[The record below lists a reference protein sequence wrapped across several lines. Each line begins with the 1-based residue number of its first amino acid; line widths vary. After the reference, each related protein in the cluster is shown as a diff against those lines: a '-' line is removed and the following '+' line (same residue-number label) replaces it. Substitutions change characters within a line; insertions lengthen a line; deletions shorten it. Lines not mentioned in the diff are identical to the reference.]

1 MQRKSLV
8 LAFAGLSMMATGYAA
23 KKPKAPAASKAAT
36 LAAPKIPLMT
46 DDQKALHALNRLTF
60 GPRPGDLEQVK
71 QMGVEKW
78 IEQQLQP
85 ASIPENPVLLAKLEP
100 LDTLQMGTAAML
112 QKYPSQQMIKAMI
125 DGKLPLPSK
134 DDPLTRAAVQTAI
147 SRYQKK
153 KAADDAVTAKAA
165 QPTGP
170 VVAEASIG
178 NVQSTMKDAVPP
190 TSSPAPMM
198 TDQAT
203 AQAAAPRPV
212 APSRP
217 AGAAAGLMPPGARMT
232 PEMLSALPLSPEQ
245 KQAFLNGTQESR
257 LALLES
263 LPDDQ
268 LVDALEALPPAIR
281 TRLANAG
288 TPAMRRRVEVLNTPQ
303 QVVNRDL
310 TEGKLLRA
318 IYSNR
323 QLEEVLADFWF
334 NHFNVYLD
342 KGADR
347 FMVTAY
353 ERDVIRPH
361 VLGKFKDLLLATAE
375 SPAMLFYLDNWE
387 SAGDPNGA
395 APRPNAPA
403 NGRKQGL
410 NENYGR
416 ELMELHTLGVD
427 GGYTQQD
434 VTEVARCF
442 TGWTIRQPQQGGGFF
457 FNPRM
462 HDRGEKH
469 VLGVTIPAGGGI
481 DDGLKVIDI
490 LVKHPSTAH
499 FIAKSLAIR
508 FVSDNP
514 AEALVDKMAAT
525 FTNTDG
531 DLHEVMRT
539 MLGTD
544 EFWAATNF
552 RAKLKSPLE
561 MVVSAVRAVNGEVAT
576 AVQMVG
582 LMNTLGQPLYR
593 KAEPT
598 GYTNRGA
605 DWLNSASLLARM
617 NFAHTLAQGKVAG
630 VKVDPTQF
638 AADPAQIERNILLAD
653 ASPAS
658 QAAIQAGLDQAIA
671 DQAAQQQAQNGRPI
685 PAAPP
690 AGPMVAGLTLGS
702 PDFQRR

>member
-1 MQRKSLV
+1 MQQKVLV
-8 LAFAGLSMMATGYAA
+8 LTVAGLTMMATGFAA
-23 KKPKAPAASKAAT
+23 KKPKPAPAAKLS
-36 LAAPKIPLMT
+36 APKIPQMT

-60 GPRPGDLEQVK
+60 GPRPGDIEQIK
-71 QMGVEKW
+71 QLGVNQW

-85 ASIPENPVLLAKLEP
+85 ESIPENPVLLAKLAP
-100 LDTLQMGTAAML
+100 LDTLQMSTAAML
-112 QKYPSQQMIKAMI
+112 QKYPSPQMIKQMI
-125 DGKLPLPSK
+125 DGKLPLPST

-147 SRYQKK
+147 ARYEKK
-153 KAADDAVTAKAA
+153 KAADDASQAPT
-165 QPTGP
+165 QPMP
-170 VVAEASIG
+170 
-178 NVQSTMKDAVPP
+178 
-190 TSSPAPMM
+190 
-198 TDQAT
+198 
-203 AQAAAPRPV
+203 
-212 APSRP
+212 P
-217 AGAAAGLMPPGARMT
+217 AGPMTAA
-232 PEMLSALPLSPEQ
+232 MLSALPLDADQ
-245 KQAFLNGTQESR
+245 KSDLLNGTQETR
-257 LALLES
+257 LELLES
-263 LPDDQ
+263 LPDDK
-268 LVDALEALPPAIR
+268 LVEVLEALPPQVR
-281 TRLANAG
+281 NRLANAG
-288 TPAMRRRVEVLNTPQ
+288 PPSLRRRVEILNTPM

-310 TEGKLLRA
+310 SEGKLLRA

-323 QLEEVLADFWF
+323 QLDEVLTDFWF

-347 FMVTAY
+347 FMITAY

-387 SAGDPNGA
+387 SVSDNSPA
-395 APRPNAPA
+395 RPNAPA
-403 NGRKQGL
+403 NQKRQGL

-490 LVKHPSTAH
+490 LAKSPATAH

-508 FVSDNP
+508 FVSDTP
-514 AEALVDKMAAT
+514 HDALIDKMAAT
-525 FTNTDG
+525 FTSTDG
-531 DLHEVMRT
+531 DLREVMRT
-539 MLGTD
+539 MLNAD
-544 EFWAATNF
+544 EFWAAANF

-561 MVVSAVRAVNGEVAT
+561 MVVSAVRAVNGDVDT
-576 AVQMVG
+576 AVQMVQ
-582 LMNTLGQPLYR
+582 LMNTLGEPLYR
-593 KAEPT
+593 KQEPT
-598 GYTNRGA
+598 GYTNRGG

-617 NFAHTLAQGKVAG
+617 NFANTLAQDKVAG
-630 VKVDPTQF
+630 VKVDLTQF
-638 AADPAQIERNILLAD
+638 SGDTTQIEHNILLAD

-658 QAAIQAGLDQAIA
+658 QAAIQAGISEGTQK
-671 DQAAQQQAQNGRPI
+671 Q
-685 PAAPP
+685 P